1 MPAKSMTAKVI
12 GMRSV
17 MMMPVSASAAPR
29 DHRRT
34 LLGVSMM
41 AATASVVPHG
51 RPRDLASVRSRAA
64 WPSCG
69 GSRVR
74 FVPLRG
80 VHRRECRLARALVL
94 RMPVAQWDTLAQWDE
109 RGAAEHTWHSEFP
122 SDAVVGG
129 GGCAGRSRELVP

>member
-29 DHRRT
+29 DLRRT

-41 AATASVVPHG
+41 AATASDVPHI
-51 RPRDLASVRSRAA
+51 RPSDLASVRSHAA

-74 FVPLRG
+74 VVALRG
-80 VHRRECRLARALVL
+80 VHRRERRLGRALGL
-94 RMPVAQWDTLAQWDE
+94 GYPWHTGIPLAQWDK
-109 RGAAEHTWHSEFP
+109 
-122 SDAVVGG
+122 GG
-129 GGCAGRSRELVP
+129 TGETRVAQ